1 MNDIN
6 ADELAQACAASMY
19 KRDFAVQK
27 AGITLDI
34 VKPGYACLEMEV
46 REDMVNGHNVCHGG
60 YLFLLADTAFAYAC
74 NSYNKVTYAQSC
86 DIDFIEAAK
95 SGEKLIAVAEECKR
109 GRRTGV
115 YDATISRVDGEI
127 LAYFRG
133 RSYQVKG
140 EVIQE

>member
-1 MNDIN
+1 MKENITMNDIN

-60 YLFLLADTAFAYAC
+60 YLFLLADTALP
-74 NSYNKVTYAQSC
+74 TP
-86 DIDFIEAAK
+86 
-95 SGEKLIAVAEECKR
+95 
-109 GRRTGV
+109 
-115 YDATISRVDGEI
+115 
-127 LAYFRG
+127 
-133 RSYQVKG
+133 
-140 EVIQE
+140 VIVITR